1 MIARPK
7 LTALFQRAASGG
19 WALLPLRLVIGFGFA
34 AHGWAKLARGP
45 ESFATILAAIGLP
58 APGATAWLTSLLELV
73 GGGLLMAGAAVIPIS
88 VPLAITMLTA
98 MLTVHLPYGFS
109 SIRLKAVGSAGAQFG
124 PVGYEINLL
133 YLAGLLAL
141 VLGGAS
147 PWSVDRWLAR
157 KRAAPAGEP

>member
-1 MIARPK
+1 
-7 LTALFQRAASGG
+7 
-19 WALLPLRLVIGFGFA
+19 
-34 AHGWAKLARGP
+34 
-45 ESFATILAAIGLP
+45 
-58 APGATAWLTSLLELV
+58 
-73 GGGLLMAGAAVIPIS
+73 MAGAAVIPIS
-88 VPLAITMLTA
+88 VPLAMTMLTA

-147 PWSVDRWLAR
+147 PFSVDRWLAR
-157 KRAAPAGEP
+157 RRSAPANRA